1 MSNQLPSNKNTLILL
16 ATGNPAKQQ
25 TLRWLLEGL
34 PLSPVTPRELGLD
47 LEPKE
52 EGETHEAI
60 ARWKV
65 QEWSRAASMLAIGS
79 DGGLVIPALGQR
91 WESRF
96 THRFAG
102 PAADD
107 AERLRQLLELMQPYQ
122 GQQREAS
129 WVEALAI
136 ADRGRVL
143 ASWELKGSEGVI
155 AESPGDSP
163 QVPGFWVF
171 SVWQFLQLG
180 KTYNQLSP
188 QEKEAL
194 DDHWTRLRQLVQDF
208 FKRRTTKDEGFISSH
223 RGTET

>member
-1 MSNQLPSNKNTLILL
+1 MSDSLPLKQSTPILL
-16 ATGNPAKQQ
+16 ATCNPAKQQ

-34 PLSPVTPRELGLD
+34 PLAPVTPQELGL
-47 LEPKE
+47 ESVPEE

-60 ARWKV
+60 ARLKV
-65 QEWSRAASMLAIGS
+65 QEWSEAASMLAIAS
-79 DGGLVIPALGQR
+79 DGGLVIPALGKN

-107 AERLRQLLELMQPYQ
+107 AERLRRLLELMQPYQ

-136 ADRGRVL
+136 ADQGRVL
-143 ASWELKGSEGVI
+143 ASWELKGSTGVI
-155 AESPGDSP
+155 AESPGDSLP
-163 QVPGFWVF
+163 VPGFWVF
-171 SVWQFLQLG
+171 SVWQFPQLG

-188 QEKEAL
+188 SEKEAL
-194 DDHWTRLRQLVQDF
+194 DDHWTHLRQLVQDF
-208 FKRRTTKDEGFISSH
+208 FKGRKTKDEG
-223 RGTET
+223 RRATG

>member
-1 MSNQLPSNKNTLILL
+1 MSDQLSSNKKPPILL

-34 PLSPVTPRELGLD
+34 SLAPVTPQELGLD
-47 LEPKE
+47 SVPEE
-52 EGETHEAI
+52 EGETHEEI
-60 ARWKV
+60 ACRKA
-65 QEWSRAASMLAIGS
+65 QEWSEAASMLAIAS
-79 DGGLVIPALGQR
+79 DGGLVIPALGNN

-107 AERLRQLLELMQPYQ
+107 AERLRRLLELMQPYQ

-129 WVEALAI
+129 WIEALAI

-143 ASWELKGSEGVI
+143 ASWELKGSTGVI
-155 AESPGDSP
+155 AEDPGDSP
-163 QVPGFWVF
+163 PVPGFWVF
-171 SVWQFLQLG
+171 SVWQFPQLG

-188 QEKEAL
+188 TEKEAL
-194 DDHWTRLRQLVQDF
+194 DDHWTHLRHLVQDF
-208 FKRRTTKDEGFISSH
+208 FKGRRTDDERRRNTG
-223 RGTET
+223 